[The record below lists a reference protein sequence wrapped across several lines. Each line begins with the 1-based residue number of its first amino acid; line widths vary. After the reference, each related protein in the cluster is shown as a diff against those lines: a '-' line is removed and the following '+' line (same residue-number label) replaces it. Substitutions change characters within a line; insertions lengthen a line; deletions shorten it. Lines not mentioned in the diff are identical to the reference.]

1 MILVK
6 LLLLLVMS
14 SLYHFNKPNVVDIR
28 RNIYEG
34 YPQLEN
40 IPLDHENEDVKDKL
54 NKNDADLTESTVD
67 TEETTDDK
75 SSNQGREFRDDWI
88 I

>member
-1 MILVK
+1 
-6 LLLLLVMS
+6 MS

-40 IPLDHENEDVKDKL
+40 VPLVQDDHDHENEDV
-54 NKNDADLTESTVD
+54 NKNYDDLTESTVD

-88 I
+88 IWNTLL

>member
-1 MILVK
+1 
-6 LLLLLVMS
+6 MS

-28 RNIYEG
+28 KNIYEG

-40 IPLDHENEDVKDKL
+40 IPLVGYDHEDEDV
-54 NKNDADLTESTVD
+54 NKNDADLTKSTFD
-67 TEETTDDK
+67 RTQRTIEKTIDDK
-75 SSNQGREFRDDWI
+75 SSNKGREFRDDWI

>member
-1 MILVK
+1 
-6 LLLLLVMS
+6 MS

-28 RNIYEG
+28 KNIYEG

-40 IPLDHENEDVKDKL
+40 IPLVGYVHDHDHEDV
-54 NKNDADLTESTVD
+54 NKNDADFTESTVD

-75 SSNQGREFRDDWI
+75 SSYQGREFRDDWI
-88 I
+88 IWNTLL

>member
-1 MILVK
+1 
-6 LLLLLVMS
+6 MS

-40 IPLDHENEDVKDKL
+40 LPLVQDDHDHENEDVKDKL

-88 I
+88 IWNTLL